1 MRRGK
6 DPFDSGAF
14 GATKQAAKDKQATKK
29 GHFELP
35 NNAVDLIGMMLDP
48 DIRKA
53 RNNLHSQI
61 ENGNAGIGRPLGGTG
76 NMQNTPMTQAAQTFS
91 KAIVSIQAI
100 NKQAQRNRRRR

>member
-1 MRRGK
+1 MTNDK
-6 DPFDSGAF
+6 DPFDGGAF

-53 RNNLHSQI
+53 RNKLHSQI
-61 ENGNAGIGRPLGGTG
+61 ENGIVDVGHPLGNTG
-76 NMQNTPMTQAAQTFS
+76 AVQNTPMTQAAQTFS

-100 NKQAQRNRRRR
+100 NKQAQRNRRHR